1 MNDPVREALAGCAAG
16 DLPANVALMRVLIE
30 SASPDEAGA
39 LILAA
44 LGEARDGAARERL
57 AELSRLVDRHPD
69 AWTTVRS
76 VMAEADHAGGARGEG
91 DPVAHWAGVFDR
103 LAASAPDPGSALYA
117 LGSPDLLDR
126 ATTEVVA
133 RLAEWGCVGPDLS
146 VLEIGCGSG
155 RFVAALAPLT
165 AGVTG
170 LDVSAGM
177 VERARRRCAGLANVR
192 LLVGSGRDLAGAADA
207 SADLVL
213 AADVFP
219 YLVGVSDALAVG
231 HVAEAARVLRPGG
244 RLVVFN
250 YSYRGDPARDARDFT
265 EAAEHAGLRPERLG
279 ERGLDLWDA
288 LAFTAR
294 KPA

>member
-1 MNDPVREALAGCAAG
+1 MNGPVREALAGCAAG

-39 LILAA
+39 LIRAA
-44 LGEARDGAARERL
+44 LGEARDGAACERL
-57 AELSRLVDRHPD
+57 AELSRLIDRYPD

-76 VMAEADHAGGARGEG
+76 VMAEADHADGGQGEG

-126 ATTEVVA
+126 ATAEVVS
-133 RLAEWGCVGPDLS
+133 RLADWGCVGPDLAA
-146 VLEIGCGSG
+146 LEIGCGSG
-155 RFVAALAPLT
+155 RFVAALAPLM
-165 AGVTG
+165 ASVTG

-177 VERARRRCAGLANVR
+177 IGQARRRCAGLANVR
-192 LLVGSGRDLAGAADA
+192 LLAGSGRDLARIDDA
-207 SADLVL
+207 SLDLVL
-213 AADVFP
+213 ASDVFP
-219 YLVGVSDALAVG
+219 YLVGISDALAAH

-250 YSYRGDPARDARDFT
+250 YSYRGDPARDARDFI

-279 ERGLDLWDA
+279 ERGLDLWDG
-288 LAFTAR
+288 LAFTAC

>member
-1 MNDPVREALAGCAAG
+1 MNDPVRAALAGCAAG

-30 SASPDEAGA
+30 SASPDEAAA
-39 LILAA
+39 LIRAA

-57 AELSRLVDRHPD
+57 AELSRLLDRHPD

-76 VMAEADHAGGARGEG
+76 VMAEADHAGHPGEG

-103 LAASAPDPGSALYA
+103 LAASTPDPGSALYA

-133 RLAEWGCVGPDLS
+133 RLAEWGCVGPNLS
-146 VLEIGCGSG
+146 ALEIGCGSG
-155 RFVAALAPLT
+155 RFVAALAPLM
-165 AGVTG
+165 ASVTG

-192 LLVGSGRDLAGAADA
+192 LLVGSGRDLAGVADA

-219 YLVGVSDALAVG
+219 YLVGISGALAVS

-244 RLVVFN
+244 RLAVFN

-279 ERGLDLWDA
+279 ERGLDLWDG